1 MYKQSPKSPAM
12 KALVGNQ
19 PNLPKGLRDA
29 IEAEA
34 PGKMMDSP
42 AKQAP
47 KNKKKAAAVE
57 ALRIKNQR
65 RIMDGRIRSDWEKST
80 KGKSKAVAPIT
91 QQLPLERIS
100 NQNVG
105 KQVLNE
111 RKAEMKKDGFSGSR
125 VNLALYA
132 TNNQA
137 TAAELKKIKGGS
149 KTFGE
154 YADNVEKRFPNR

>member
-1 MYKQSPKSPAM
+1 MAFKMNARSPLM
-12 KALVGNQ
+12 KTLVGGQ
-19 PNLPKGLRDA
+19 KNLPEGLKDA
-29 IEAEA
+29 IEAA

-57 ALRIKNQR
+57 ALRIKNQI
-65 RIMDGRIRSDWEKST
+65 RITNGRIRSDWEEST

-91 QQLPLERIS
+91 QAPLERIS

-149 KTFGE
+149 TTFGE
-154 YADNVEKRFPNR
+154 YADKVEKRFPNR

>member
-1 MYKQSPKSPAM
+1 M

-57 ALRIKNQR
+57 ALRRKNQS
-65 RIMDGRIRSDWEKST
+65 RIMNGRIRSDWEKST
-80 KGKSKAVAPIT
+80 EGKSKAVAPIT

-154 YADNVEKRFPNR
+154 YADKVEKRFPNR

>member
-1 MYKQSPKSPAM
+1 M
-12 KALVGNQ
+12 KA
-19 PNLPKGLRDA
+19 R
-29 IEAEA
+29 
-34 PGKMMDSP
+34 
-42 AKQAP
+42 

-57 ALRIKNQR
+57 ALRRKNQR
-65 RIMDGRIRSDWEKST
+65 RIMNGRIRSDWEKST

-91 QQLPLERIS
+91 QAPLERIS